1 MMWKKCQIHQ
11 NDTGMDHGRRG
22 GRCAEHPKKADLP
35 HRELSVQMANYGI
48 IDIIYE

>member
-1 MMWKKCQIHQ
+1 MWKEGQMHQ
-11 NDTGMDHGRRG
+11 NDEEMGHGRRG